1 MNTERRVSRRLVVF
15 VAVLTV
21 WGALANNLI
30 LKQAQAQDKPAAEA
44 PAGDAA
50 AAPAAEGEKPA
61 EQAAPASQNYL
72 WYVIQASGIFGFVI
86 FLMSIYMVA
95 QVARMFFEIRVTKE
109 VPQPVIAQVEELIT
123 KRDFKTLFTVV
134 KEDPSFFSRCL
145 STGITE
151 LPNGLAE
158 ARDVV
163 QRMGDA
169 ITVEMDKKISMLAV
183 LGTVGPLVGLLGT
196 LQGMIGAF
204 DVIGMQDTQIKA
216 SEVARNIS
224 TAMWTTL
231 EGVVLA
237 VPAIY
242 FFAFFRNRV
251 SVISSTALIEADR
264 FLRHFAHAARTKAA
278 PAATGTTATVA
289 KPIAKAE

>member
-1 MNTERRVSRRLVVF
+1 MNTERWVSKRLVVF
-15 VAVLTV
+15 VVVLVAWTV
-21 WGALANNLI
+21 SVQGLI
-30 LKQAQAQDKPAAEA
+30 CRQVQAQDAKPAPAEA
-44 PAGDAA
+44 AA
-50 AAPAAEGEKPA
+50 EGAAPAAGEKPA
-61 EQAAPASQNYL
+61 EETAAPASQNYL
-72 WYVIQASGIFGFVI
+72 WYVIKASGIFGAII

-95 QVARMFFEIRVTKE
+95 QVARMFFEIRVSQE
-109 VPQPVIAQVEELIT
+109 VPQAIIAQVEELIA
-123 KRDFKTLFTVV
+123 KRDLKALFNVV
-134 KEDPSFFSRCL
+134 KEDTSFFGRCL

-158 ARDVV
+158 ARDVM
-163 QRMGDA
+163 QRIGDA
-169 ITVEMDKKISMLAV
+169 ITVEMDKKTSILAV

-237 VPAIY
+237 VPAI
-242 FFAFFRNRV
+242 FFFSFFRNRV

-264 FLRHFAHAARTKAA
+264 FLRHFAHAARAKQATAA
-278 PAATGTTATVA
+278 GTTTATAA